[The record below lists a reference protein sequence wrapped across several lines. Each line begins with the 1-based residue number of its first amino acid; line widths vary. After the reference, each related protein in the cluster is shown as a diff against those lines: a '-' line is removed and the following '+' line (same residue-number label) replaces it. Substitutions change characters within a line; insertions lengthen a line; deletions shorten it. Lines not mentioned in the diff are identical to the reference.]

1 MIGHTYY
8 ESHPLPYL
16 LIVVLC
22 SPMALVALWIAFRWA
37 VLHRRGVAVAGDEP
51 GQRFGATFTVD
62 GERYACHADL
72 GPGSSGGDGAG
83 PILYDPRKPRRN
95 DAQYSLRPSRLGGCA
110 FVVVL
115 LLTAIVWAVVRLV
128 GFL

>member
-1 MIGHTYY
+1 M
-8 ESHPLPYL
+8 PYL

-22 SPMALVALWIAFRWA
+22 LPMALVALWIALRWA

-62 GERYACHADL
+62 GERYACRADL
-72 GPGSSGGDGAG
+72 GPGSPRGDGDG
-83 PILYDPRKPRRN
+83 VGLILYDPRKPRRN

-115 LLTAIVWAVVRLV
+115 LLTAIVWAGVRLV